1 MAGTRGMGF
10 PTGDAENNGW
20 QLYITSL
27 VMIIT
32 AGIFVVARFITR
44 YWYHKFGWDD
54 AAILLSLVNSR
65 PRPPSSP
72 H

>member
-10 PTGDAENNGW
+10 PRGGTENNGW

-32 AGIFVVARFITR
+32 AGVFVVARFTTR

-54 AAILLSLVNSR
+54 AAILLSLVNSAG
-65 PRPPSSP
+65 PP
-72 H
+72 